1 MIRDPVCGAEISAQK
16 VEVNQFY
23 QDYAGQRNMF
33 CSEACSRLFRKYPEH
48 YSIRTESDTPIGH
61 CELCSK
67 RIYQGD
73 QCTQVSYK
81 GKTFEFCCEICAA
94 AFSKAQAANDAA
106 AEDHL
111 NKNIERLRGSA
122 LLPWLR
128 EANRLNASDLFLSV
142 GESPILKIYGE
153 FQKLSELPL
162 TEADLLQIIQS
173 ILPEKKL
180 ADFLSGRD
188 VDAGLDVEECSRFR
202 VNVFRHLNG
211 NSIALRPLPYK
222 IPTIEE
228 LRLPP
233 VFSHLSNLTSGLILI
248 TGPTG
253 SGKTTSLAALVDMI
267 NCRDEKHI
275 ITIEDPIEYKIPN
288 QRSLVH
294 QREVGS
300 HTRSF
305 ADGLRS
311 ALRENPDIIVVGE
324 LRDLESISLAIRAAE
339 TGQLVLGTLHCGT
352 AMQAIT
358 RIVDVFEGERQSQ
371 IRIQL
376 SQSLQAVCAQRLYRN
391 GNGQGMVVATEVLI
405 ATLAL
410 RTLIREN
417 RIQEIRGYM
426 ETGQREQMHSFKQSI
441 QGLFDKG
448 LLAKDTLLDSETNPV
463 PELSEA
469 QLHSN

>member
-1 MIRDPVCGAEISAQK
+1 MIRDPVCGAEVSAK
-16 VEVNQFY
+16 VAEAKQLY

-33 CSEACSRLFRKYPEH
+33 CSEHCSRLFRKYPEH
-48 YSIRTESDTPIGH
+48 YSGRKVSDAPIGH

-67 RIYQGD
+67 RIYQED
-73 QCTQVSYK
+73 KCTEVSHQGKIYK
-81 GKTFEFCCEICAA
+81 FCCEICAA
-94 AFSKAQAANDAA
+94 AFSKAQAADDAM
-106 AEDHL
+106 DDQP
-111 NKNIERLRGSA
+111 NINIERLRDSG
-122 LLPWLR
+122 LLPWLK
-128 EANRLNASDLFLSV
+128 EAARRNASDLFLSV
-142 GESPILKIYGE
+142 GESPTLKICGE
-153 FQKLSELPL
+153 FQKIKDVLL
-162 TEADLLQIIQS
+162 TEADLSRIIQS
-173 ILPEKKL
+173 LLPENKL
-180 ADFLSGRD
+180 TDFLSGRD
-188 VDAGLDVEECSRFR
+188 VDAGLDVQECSRFR

-211 NSIALRPLPYK
+211 DSVALRPLPYK
-222 IPTIEE
+222 IPTVEE

-233 VFSHLSNLTSGLILI
+233 VFNNLSQLTRGLILI

-267 NCRDEKHI
+267 NRRYEKHI

-288 QRSLVH
+288 QHSLVH
-294 QREVGS
+294 QREVGC
-300 HTRSF
+300 HIRSF

-324 LRDLESISLAIRAAE
+324 LRDLESISLAIQAAE

-376 SQSLQAVCAQRLYRN
+376 SQSLKAICAQRLFRHAN
-391 GNGQGMVVATEVLI
+391 SQGMVVATEVLI
-405 ATLAL
+405 TTLAL

-426 ETGQREQMHSFKQSI
+426 ETGQREQMHVFKQSI
-441 QGLFDKG
+441 QGLIDKG
-448 LLAKDTLLDSETNPV
+448 LLAKDTFLESETDSV

-469 QLHSN
+469 QLH